1 MDKKKLKSKDPN
13 DLTFLEHLEV
23 LRGHLLRSLASIGV
37 FAIVAFLLKDIIF
50 DHILLAPKGAEFWT
64 NRFFCQVGSFFNTDK
79 LCLNSEDL
87 ELINIELAGQFRIHL
102 NIAFYGGM
110 ILAAPYIFYEIY
122 RFILPALK
130 ERERKYSGGMV
141 FYTSGLFMVG
151 VLFGYFF
158 IIPLTVNFLGG
169 YSVSSQ
175 VENQI
180 NLKSYIGTVTSLI
193 FSTGLVFE
201 LPIFVY
207 FLSKVGLMTPAF
219 MKKYRKHA
227 LVVILVLAGIITPPD
242 VFSQMLITIPMYLL
256 YEVSISISARIE
268 RQREERDAREEA
280 EARM

>member
-1 MDKKKLKSKDPN
+1 MDRKKLKSKDAN

-50 DHILLAPKGAEFWT
+50 DHILLAPKSADFWT
-64 NRFFCQVGSFFNTDK
+64 NQFFCKAGALLNTDK
-79 LCLNSEDL
+79 LCLNSGDL
-87 ELINIELAGQFRIHL
+87 ELINIDLSGQFRIHL
-102 NIAFYGGM
+102 SIAFYGGLV
-110 ILAAPYIFYEIY
+110 LAAPYIFFEIY

-130 ERERKYSGGMV
+130 EKERKYSRGMV
-141 FYTSGLFMVG
+141 FYTSGLFMIG
-151 VLFGYFF
+151 VLFGYFL
-158 IIPLTVNFLGG
+158 IIPLTINFLGG
-169 YSVSSQ
+169 YSVSGQ

-180 NLKSYIGTVTSLI
+180 NLKSYISTVTSLI

-207 FLSKVGLMTPAF
+207 FLSKVGLITPAF
-219 MKKYRKHA
+219 MRRYRKHA
-227 LVVILVLAGIITPPD
+227 IVVILVLSGIITPPD

-256 YEVSISISARIE
+256 YEVSIFISARIE
-268 RQREERDAREEA
+268 RQRNEREEREEA